1 MIPTLTDLIL
11 GMCCSLVFS
20 VTYTAIKNRK
30 ERRNRESRERQAKL
44 EAFWKE
50 EQLRLN
56 PRAVLVDRL
65 PPVEKYPEWDSFKQE
80 SCHTQRRLKLEHDR
94 LRMEDLNRRMM
105 YTSNRDEDIS
115 RQLEELKDFWK

>member
-11 GMCCSLVFS
+11 GMCCSLVF
-20 VTYTAIKNRK
+20 TTIHTAIKNRK
-30 ERRNRESRERQAKL
+30 ERRSRESRERQAKL

-65 PPVEKYPEWDSFKQE
+65 PPIEKYSEWGEWDVCE
-80 SCHTQRRLKLEHDR
+80 
-94 LRMEDLNRRMM
+94 
-105 YTSNRDEDIS
+105 
-115 RQLEELKDFWK
+115 QLLAQAEMNLTRSVGE